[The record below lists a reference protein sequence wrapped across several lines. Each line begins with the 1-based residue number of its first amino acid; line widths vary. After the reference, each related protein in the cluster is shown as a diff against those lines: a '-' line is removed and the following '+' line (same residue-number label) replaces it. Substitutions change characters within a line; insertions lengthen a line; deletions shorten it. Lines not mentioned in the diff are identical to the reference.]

1 MRCSIY
7 HANRKHCA
15 FGHGLTEGACT
26 RSGRLRIA
34 ARHAQ
39 GGDVMLGEGTSCSGR
54 GRAQNSF
61 EGGFRRRGRAE
72 HLRFCTGARLR
83 TAALLMSAAYRDY
96 KNS

>member
-15 FGHGLTEGACT
+15 FGHGLIEGACT

-39 GGDVMLGEGTSCSGR
+39 GGDVMLGEGRHAR
-54 GRAQNSF
+54 GGDVHRIALKGVSE
-61 EGGFRRRGRAE
+61 EGGERSICAFAPE
-72 HLRFCTGARLR
+72 H
-83 TAALLMSAAYRDY
+83 D
-96 KNS
+96 